1 MDAKKKK
8 LAQVDELIKNLGLS
22 RDETV
27 DYLTKLEQLKDVK
40 KCKSRINNMQVKD
53 VKKSQC
59 IIDITSVQIG
69 MIWYEDDTF
78 SFDRLP
84 NKKIKA
90 VVELIE
96 NNIIYGDLTASE
108 LLTIN
113 EQRLTWD
120 KAKMYIKKFSYPR
133 QKNEDI
139 VWYNIEQFKNIRD
152 NYECVKKTFDKLY
165 KEYRKEVYWSSTEEP
180 DFYGS
185 LKYAWRIYFCG
196 RCKMYQ
202 GKSDLS
208 YIRPVLALK
217 VS

>member
-1 MDAKKKK
+1 MKTKKKR
-8 LAQVDELIKNLGLS
+8 LAQVDELVKNLGLT
-22 RDETV
+22 RD
-27 DYLTKLEQLKDVK
+27 DD
-40 KCKSRINNMQVKD
+40 
-53 VKKSQC
+53 KKSQPKSLSTE
-59 IIDITSVQIG
+59 DDKKSQSVVDVTQAEVG

-120 KAKMYIKKFSYPR
+120 KAKMYIKNFSYPC

-139 VWYNIEQFKNIRD
+139 VWYNIEQLKNIRD

-196 RCKMYQ
+196 SCKMYQ
-202 GKSDLS
+202 GKRDIS
-208 YIRPVLALK
+208 YIRPVLAK
-217 VS
+217 KIK

>member
-1 MDAKKKK
+1 MK
-8 LAQVDELIKNLGLS
+8 
-22 RDETV
+22 
-27 DYLTKLEQLKDVK
+27 TKLPPVK
-40 KCKSRINNMQVKD
+40 EPKKSRPK
-53 VKKSQC
+53 
-59 IIDITSVQIG
+59 IDITQVKVG

-113 EQRLTWD
+113 EQRLSWVEC
-120 KAKMYIKKFSYPR
+120 KVYIKKFSYPC

-139 VWYNIEQFKNIRD
+139 VWYNIEQLKNIRD

-165 KEYRKEVYWSSTEEP
+165 KEYRKECYWSSTEES

-196 RCKMYQ
+196 SCKMYQ
-202 GKSDLS
+202 GKRDLS

-217 VS
+217 VSYLLTIKKQFRFCI